1 MNLNTWLDNEA
12 GRAAKLASHF
22 GRSASAV
29 SQWRKNGVPVD
40 FMKSVRDFTG
50 GAVTLE
56 EMIPEA
62 KEKVSEG
69 V

>member
-12 GRAAKLASHF
+12 GRAAKLANHF